1 MTDTPDVLPEMQAEA
16 RGYARGVREAA
27 ERVWRREWKTKC
39 SCDHVLVKK
48 KLDILALIPA
58 DEPAPHITVKQAA
71 EVLLKSMTKAGNTA
85 RPSLR
90 FGVR

>member
-1 MTDTPDVLPEMQAEA
+1 MTNTRDVLPKMQAEA
-16 RGYARGVREAA
+16 RGYKRGLREAA

-58 DEPAPHITVKQAA
+58 
-71 EVLLKSMTKAGNTA
+71 EVPCHCTLVAQDQTCPVGY
-85 RPSLR
+85 PSLLCNDCN
-90 FGVR
+90 GKG

>member
-1 MTDTPDVLPEMQAEA
+1 MTTDTPDVLPEMQAEA

-48 KLDILALIPA
+48 KLDILALIPDDDTPSAIAETTPVA
-58 DEPAPHITVKQAA
+58 DIAASDDAAPH
-71 EVLLKSMTKAGNTA
+71 ED
-85 RPSLR
+85 R
-90 FGVR
+90 

>member
-1 MTDTPDVLPEMQAEA
+1 MTTDAPDVLLEMQAEA
-16 RGYARGVREAA
+16 RGYKRGLREAA

-58 DEPAPHITVKQAA
+58 DTAPSGMAETTPVADIAASDDAAPH
-71 EVLLKSMTKAGNTA
+71 EA
-85 RPSLR
+85 R
-90 FGVR
+90 